1 MTSWSSRLALVAR
14 LILGCVFLWAGA
26 QKASNPQ
33 LFALDLEAYRLLP
46 SVLILPIAYYLPW
59 LEIVTGLSLFV
70 PDGRRAALGL
80 VITLLLVFT
89 VMLAIAWI
97 RGLSINCGCFGA
109 SGSATTDFA
118 WAVGRNL
125 CLIAVAI
132 WVGVRPRQRNP
143 ASIH

>member
-1 MTSWSSRLALVAR
+1 MTWWSSRLALVAR
-14 LILGCVFLWAGA
+14 LILGGVFLWAGA
-26 QKASNPQ
+26 QKARNPQ

-46 SVLILPIAYYLPW
+46 SALILPIAYYLPW
-59 LEIVTGLSLFV
+59 LEIATGLSLFV
-70 PDGRRAALGL
+70 PGLRRAALGL

-89 VMLAIAWI
+89 CMLAIAWL

-109 SGSATTDFA
+109 SGGASTDFA

-132 WVGVRPRQRNP
+132 WVGIRPTEKKP
-143 ASIH
+143 L